1 MRKKIGS
8 VMLLAGSVLGLLCA
22 GQRDN
27 GTYSGENGIS
37 VVAAEAEAAAAGT
50 GTEAADSGKE
60 APKTADSGK
69 EAPAWEAGGAAA
81 VFSGAVQAALD
92 GQDVA
97 ADTVSGNAGVAAEGG
112 TETPQD
118 SADED
123 DNEYANLAIAD
134 VKKYVNVR
142 SIPSTDGEIVGKIY
156 DGAVAQILAVAGEE
170 NDWFQI
176 ISGSVEG
183 YIKAEYFI
191 YGDAAAQVIDEYVTR
206 YACVQV
212 TRLNVRKEPS
222 VEAKRIGYVAK
233 GEKIKILEDCGE
245 WLKVRYM
252 DEKEGYVAAEYV
264 SVAEE
269 FVYAKSIEEE
279 RAELEAQRA
288 LAQRQAES
296 EQSAPESTTVT
307 FPETTYTSNEEL
319 RKSIVEY
326 AMQYLGN
333 KYVHGGRSLE
343 SGTDCSGFT
352 CYIYAEFGYSIS
364 RTPEGQ
370 YSNAGRSISYEEIQP
385 GDIIC
390 YSSNGKKCTHVAL
403 YIGDGQIIHAANSRK
418 GVIISAA
425 DYDTIIGIRNVVD

>member
-1 MRKKIGS
+1 
-8 VMLLAGSVLGLLCA
+8 MLLAGIALGLLCT
-22 GQRDN
+22 GQRSVE
-27 GTYSGENGIS
+27 TYNRENGIA
-37 VVAAEAEAAAAGT
+37 VVAAEPDAAAD
-50 GTEAADSGKE
+50 EKSGAE
-60 APKTADSGK
+60 TADNGV
-69 EAPAWEAGGAAA
+69 ETPAWEAGGVAAA
-81 VFSGAVQAALD
+81 FSGAVQMGPD
-92 GQDVA
+92 GRDVTDGNA
-97 ADTVSGNAGVAAEGG
+97 WAFSTGADTVSGNAGAAAEGG
-112 TETPQD
+112 TENPQD

-134 VKKYVNVR
+134 VRKYVNVR

-170 NDWFQI
+170 SDWFQI

-191 YGDAAAQVIDEYVTR
+191 YGDAAAEVIDEYVTR

-222 VEAKRIGYVAK
+222 VDAKRIGYVAK

-245 WLKVRYM
+245 WLKVQYT
-252 DEKEGYVAAEYV
+252 DEKEGYIAAEYV

-333 KYVHGGRSLE
+333 KYVHGGRSLA

-370 YSNAGRSISYEEIQP
+370 YSGTQ
-385 GDIIC
+385 
-390 YSSNGKKCTHVAL
+390 HFV
-403 YIGDGQIIHAANSRK
+403 
-418 GVIISAA
+418 
-425 DYDTIIGIRNVVD
+425 